1 MMIATGTRYL
11 HIVAP
16 VYGFFGAG
24 MVLYFA
30 SQGAGR
36 LKWPLIGGMVRLVVA
51 TVGGWLVLKLVGN
64 VDGVFI
70 ALAAALIIFG
80 IINAASIYFGA
91 WGPRSTPSR

>member
-1 MMIATGTRYL
+1 MISAS
-11 HIVAP
+11 
-16 VYGFFGAG
+16 AG
-24 MVLYFA
+24 LVLYFA

-36 LKWPLIGGMVRLVVA
+36 LKWPLIGGLIRLAVA
-51 TVGGWLVLKLVGN
+51 TVGGWLMLRWVGS

-80 IINAASIYFGA
+80 IVNAAAIYFGA